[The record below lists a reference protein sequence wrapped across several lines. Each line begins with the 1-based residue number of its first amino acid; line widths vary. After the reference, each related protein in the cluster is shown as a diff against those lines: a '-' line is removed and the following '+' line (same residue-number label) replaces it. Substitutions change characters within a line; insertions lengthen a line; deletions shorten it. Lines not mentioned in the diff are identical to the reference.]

1 LKYKLIV
8 TDLDD
13 TLLRS
18 DRTISER
25 SKQTISRAREKGII
39 VALAT
44 GRMYPSAV
52 PYAKELGLTGPMPC
66 CQGAEI
72 ADIETGR
79 PISIIGIPRK
89 LAGEALRF
97 IESKGL
103 YAQYYSIDDYYFERK
118 SEQSEYYRVMA
129 GVQGK
134 PMGRKLS
141 EAVDF
146 DPIKILVISEPDLI
160 RRAYEEASELFMG
173 RLCIAISKPRYL
185 EITHPRANK
194 GAAVEALAAMHK
206 VRREQVMAVGD
217 ALNDLPM
224 LQYAGLGVAVE
235 NADEQVKAQAGAL
248 TASNELDGVARAIE
262 RYALGE

>member
-13 TLLRS
+13 TLLRN

-25 SKQTISRAREKGII
+25 SKQTIARAREKGII

-44 GRMYPSAV
+44 GRMYPSAA
-52 PYAKELGLTGPMPC
+52 PYARELGLTGPMPC

-79 PISIIGIPRK
+79 PIKITGIPRE

-103 YAQYYSIDDYYFERK
+103 YAQYYSIDDYFFERE
-118 SEQSEYYRVMA
+118 SEESEYYRVMA

-134 PMGRKLS
+134 PTGMQLS
-141 EAVDF
+141 AAVDF
-146 DPIKILVISEPDLI
+146 DPIKILVISEPALI
-160 RRAYEEASELFMG
+160 RRTYEEASEYFAG
-173 RLCIAISKPRYL
+173 KLCIAISKSRYL

-194 GAAVEALAAMHK
+194 GAAVEELAAMHK
-206 VRREQVMAVGD
+206 VRREQVMALGD

-224 LQYAGLGVAVE
+224 LQYAGLGVAVA
-235 NADEQVKAQAGAL
+235 NGDEQVKAQADAL
-248 TASNELDGVARAIE
+248 TASNESDGVAEAIE
-262 RYALGE
+262 KYALGE